1 MSEHV
6 FDDLPRLLSG
16 EADRATVLSVAAH
29 LRSCEDC
36 RNELVSAVVAHAAL
50 TSAARHIPSLAVVTT
65 EPRIVPVA
73 AEPAAAPLPDLLSVF
88 AQIRAEVAAPDATTV
103 EPVSVPAPIS
113 LDERRQRSIG
123 RSRLLVAAAIVGLAV
138 GGGAVYA
145 GERVS
150 DRAPSGQSVALD
162 AFDKGTVPAKVTLV
176 GGDEMKLDASSLPSP
191 GDGKLYEAW
200 LTNSARTQ
208 MYAVGSL
215 DAGRTGSF
223 SVSPKLMTTY
233 SDIEVSVQPVDN
245 SSYSGVSVLRGS
257 Y

>member
-50 TSAARHIPSLAVVTT
+50 TSAARHIPSLAIVST
-65 EPRIVPVA
+65 EPAVT
-73 AEPAAAPLPDLLSVF
+73 PAAVEPSTVPLPDLSSVF
-88 AQIRAEVAAPDATTV
+88 AQIRSEAAEPAAPTV
-103 EPVSVPAPIS
+103 EPVGAAVPIS
-113 LDERRQRSIG
+113 LDSRRRSIA

-150 DRAPSGQSVALD
+150 DRAPASQSVALD

-176 GGDEMKLDASSLPSP
+176 GGDEMKLDASALPSP
-191 GDGKLYEAW
+191 GDGKLYEVW

-215 DAGRTGSF
+215 DAGRTATF